1 MRVDRPARGLAGQV
15 RESADASSGA
25 LLAVRFHIVPLRART
40 RRPRLAAPQARPD
53 ATLILFPFLM
63 SNPSATSTRLSAPE
77 LRATVSLAAIFALRM
92 LGLFMIMPVFSVYAK
107 TIPGGDNVLLVGI
120 ALGAYGVTQSM
131 LYIFYGWI
139 SDKLGRKP
147 VIAFGLLVF
156 AVGSFV
162 AAAGHSMTWIIAGRV
177 IQGMGAVSSAVI
189 AFIADLTH
197 EENRT
202 KAMAMV
208 GGSIGVSF
216 AVAIVGAPIVFHWVG
231 MSGLFTVI
239 GVLSILAVGVVFWIV
254 PDPPAHPVHVK
265 APFAEVLR
273 NVELLRLNFGVLVL
287 HATQTAL
294 FLVVPRIL
302 VDGGLPVAS
311 HWKIYLPV
319 MALAFV
325 LMVPAIIAAEK
336 RGKMKSVMLSAIGL
350 ILIGQL
356 LLGAAPHTLWSV
368 AAILFVY
375 FLGFNVLE
383 ASQPSLVSKLAPGT
397 RKGAAAGVYNTT
409 QSIGLALG
417 GVIGGWLL
425 KLDGPSAVFF
435 ACSAL
440 VLAWLLVAAW
450 MKPPPRRTERAA

>member
-1 MRVDRPARGLAGQV
+1 M
-15 RESADASSGA
+15 
-25 LLAVRFHIVPLRART
+25 
-40 RRPRLAAPQARPD
+40 
-53 ATLILFPFLM
+53 
-63 SNPSATSTRLSAPE
+63 SAPE

-92 LGLFMIMPVFSVYAK
+92 LGLFMIMPVFSIYAK

-120 ALGAYGVTQSM
+120 ALGAYGVTQSL
-131 LYIFYGWI
+131 LYIFYGWA

-147 VIAFGLLVF
+147 VIATGLLIF
-156 AVGSFV
+156 ALGSFV
-162 AAAGHSMTWIIAGRV
+162 AAFAHDMTWIIVGRV

-189 AFIADLTH
+189 AFIADLTA
-197 EENRT
+197 EEHRT

-216 AVAIVGAPIVFHWVG
+216 AVAIVGAPIVFQWVG
-231 MSGLFTVI
+231 MSGLFALVGMFSLLAI
-239 GVLSILAVGVVFWIV
+239 GVVLWVV
-254 PDPPAHPVHVK
+254 PNAPKPVHVR
-265 APFAEVLR
+265 APFAEVLH

-302 VDGGLPVAS
+302 EAGGLPVAS
-311 HWKIYLPV
+311 HWKVYLPV
-319 MALAFV
+319 MGLAFV
-325 LMVPAIIAAEK
+325 MMVPAIIVAEK
-336 RGKMKSVMLSAIGL
+336 RGKMKPVLLGAIGL

-356 LLGAAPHTLWSV
+356 LLGAAPHTILTV

-375 FLGFNVLE
+375 FLGFNILE

-417 GVIGGWLL
+417 GVVGGWLL
-425 KLDGPSAVFF
+425 KIDGQSTVFY

-440 VLAWLLVAAW
+440 VLAWLIIAAS
-450 MKPPPRRTERAA
+450 MKQPPRRA

>member
-1 MRVDRPARGLAGQV
+1 
-15 RESADASSGA
+15 
-25 LLAVRFHIVPLRART
+25 
-40 RRPRLAAPQARPD
+40 
-53 ATLILFPFLM
+53 
-63 SNPSATSTRLSAPE
+63 
-77 LRATVSLAAIFALRM
+77 
-92 LGLFMIMPVFSVYAK
+92 
-107 TIPGGDNVLLVGI
+107 
-120 ALGAYGVTQSM
+120 
-131 LYIFYGWI
+131 
-139 SDKLGRKP
+139 
-147 VIAFGLLVF
+147 
-156 AVGSFV
+156 
-162 AAAGHSMTWIIAGRV
+162 
-177 IQGMGAVSSAVI
+177 
-189 AFIADLTH
+189 
-197 EENRT
+197 
-202 KAMAMV
+202 
-208 GGSIGVSF
+208 
-216 AVAIVGAPIVFHWVG
+216 

-239 GVLSILAVGVVFWIV
+239 GVLSILAIGVVFWIV

-265 APFAEVLR
+265 APFAEVLH

-302 VDGGLPVAS
+302 EEGGLPVAS

-325 LMVPAIIAAEK
+325 MMVPAIIAAEK
-336 RGKMKSVMLSAIGL
+336 RGRMKSVMLGAIGL

-435 ACSAL
+435 ACSGL
-440 VLAWLLVAAW
+440 VLAWLVVAAW
-450 MKPPPRRTERAA
+450 MKPPPRRAERVA

>member
-1 MRVDRPARGLAGQV
+1 M
-15 RESADASSGA
+15 
-25 LLAVRFHIVPLRART
+25 
-40 RRPRLAAPQARPD
+40 
-53 ATLILFPFLM
+53 
-63 SNPSATSTRLSAPE
+63 SAPE
-77 LRATVSLAAIFALRM
+77 LRATVSLAGIFALRM

-131 LYIFYGWI
+131 LYIFYGWA

-147 VIAFGLLVF
+147 VIAAGLLIF
-156 AVGSFV
+156 AIGSFV
-162 AAAGHSMTWIIAGRV
+162 AAIGHSMAWIIAGRV

-189 AFIADLTH
+189 AFIADLTA
-197 EENRT
+197 EEHRT

-231 MSGLFTVI
+231 MNGLFALV
-239 GVLSILAVGVVFWIV
+239 GVLSVLAVGVVLWIV
-254 PDPPAHPVHVK
+254 PDAPKPVHVR
-265 APFAEVLR
+265 APFAEVLH

-302 VDGGLPVAS
+302 EAGGLPVAS
-311 HWKIYLPV
+311 HWKVYLPV
-319 MALAFV
+319 MGLSFV
-325 LMVPAIIAAEK
+325 MMVPAIIAAEK
-336 RGKMKSVMLSAIGL
+336 RGKMKPVLVGAIGL
-350 ILIGQL
+350 ILFGQL
-356 LLGAAPHTLWSV
+356 LLGTAPHTILTV

-375 FLGFNVLE
+375 FLGFNILE

-417 GVIGGWLL
+417 GVVGGWLM
-425 KLDGPSAVFF
+425 KSAGPNAVFL
-435 ACSAL
+435 ACSGL
-440 VLAWLLVAAW
+440 VLGWLIIAAN
-450 MKPPPRRTERAA
+450 MKTPPRKVQAAGRGEA

>member
-1 MRVDRPARGLAGQV
+1 
-15 RESADASSGA
+15 
-25 LLAVRFHIVPLRART
+25 
-40 RRPRLAAPQARPD
+40 
-53 ATLILFPFLM
+53 M
-63 SNPSATSTRLSAPE
+63 SNPSVTSSRMSAPE
-77 LRATVSLAAIFALRM
+77 LRATVSLAGIFALRM

-131 LYIFYGWI
+131 LYIFYGWA
-139 SDKLGRKP
+139 SDKIGRKP
-147 VIAFGLLVF
+147 IIVTGLLIF
-156 AVGSFV
+156 ALGSFV
-162 AAAGHSMTWIIAGRV
+162 AALAHDMTWIIVGRV

-189 AFIADLTH
+189 AFIADLTAEAH
-197 EENRT
+197 RT

-208 GGSIGVSF
+208 GGSIGISF
-216 AVAIVGAPIVFHWVG
+216 AVAIVGAPIVYQWVG
-231 MSGLFTVI
+231 MNGLFALV
-239 GVLSILAVGVVFWIV
+239 GVLSLVAVGVVLLVV
-254 PDPPAHPVHVK
+254 PDAPKPVHVR

-311 HWKIYLPV
+311 HWEVYLPV
-319 MALAFV
+319 MGLSFV
-325 LMVPAIIAAEK
+325 MMVPAIIAAEK
-336 RGKMKSVMLSAIGL
+336 RGKMKPVLCGAIAL

-356 LLGAAPHTLWSV
+356 LLGTAPHTILSV

-375 FLGFNVLE
+375 FLGFNILE

-417 GVIGGWLL
+417 GVVGGWLM
-425 KLDGPSAVFF
+425 KSVGQDAVFF
-435 ACSAL
+435 TCSGL
-440 VLAWLLVAAW
+440 VLAWLIIAAN
-450 MKPPPRRTERAA
+450 MKPLRKA

>member
-1 MRVDRPARGLAGQV
+1 M
-15 RESADASSGA
+15 
-25 LLAVRFHIVPLRART
+25 
-40 RRPRLAAPQARPD
+40 
-53 ATLILFPFLM
+53 
-63 SNPSATSTRLSAPE
+63 SAPE
-77 LRATVSLAAIFALRM
+77 LRATVSLAGIFALRM
-92 LGLFMIMPVFSVYAK
+92 RGLFMIMPVFSVYAK

-131 LYIFYGWI
+131 LYIFYGWA

-147 VIAFGLLVF
+147 VIAAGLLIF
-156 AVGSFV
+156 AIGSFV
-162 AAAGHSMTWIIAGRV
+162 AAIGHSMAWIIAGRV

-189 AFIADLTH
+189 AFIADLTA
-197 EENRT
+197 EEHRT

-231 MSGLFTVI
+231 MNGLFALV
-239 GVLSILAVGVVFWIV
+239 GVLSVLAVGVVLWIV
-254 PDPPAHPVHVK
+254 PDAPKPVHVR
-265 APFAEVLR
+265 APFAEVLH

-302 VDGGLPVAS
+302 EAGGLPVAS
-311 HWKIYLPV
+311 HWKVYLPV
-319 MALAFV
+319 MGLSFV
-325 LMVPAIIAAEK
+325 MMVPAIIAAEK
-336 RGKMKSVMLSAIGL
+336 RGKMKPVLVGAIGL
-350 ILIGQL
+350 ILFGQL
-356 LLGAAPHTLWSV
+356 LLGTAPHTILTV

-375 FLGFNVLE
+375 FLGFNILE

-417 GVIGGWLL
+417 GVVGGWLM
-425 KLDGPSAVFF
+425 KSAGPNAVFL
-435 ACSAL
+435 ACSGL
-440 VLAWLLVAAW
+440 VLGWLIIAAN
-450 MKPPPRRTERAA
+450 MKTPPRKVQAAGRGEA

>member
-1 MRVDRPARGLAGQV
+1 M
-15 RESADASSGA
+15 
-25 LLAVRFHIVPLRART
+25 
-40 RRPRLAAPQARPD
+40 
-53 ATLILFPFLM
+53 
-63 SNPSATSTRLSAPE
+63 
-77 LRATVSLAAIFALRM
+77 RATVSLAGIFALRM

-131 LYIFYGWI
+131 LYIFYGWA

-147 VIAFGLLVF
+147 VIAAGLLIF
-156 AVGSFV
+156 AIGSFV
-162 AAAGHSMTWIIAGRV
+162 AAIGHSMAWIIAGRV

-189 AFIADLTH
+189 AFIADLTA
-197 EENRT
+197 EEHRT

-231 MSGLFTVI
+231 MNGLFALV
-239 GVLSILAVGVVFWIV
+239 GVLSVLAVGVVLWIV
-254 PDPPAHPVHVK
+254 PDAPKPVHVR
-265 APFAEVLR
+265 APFAEVLH

-302 VDGGLPVAS
+302 EAGGLPVAS
-311 HWKIYLPV
+311 HWKVYLPV
-319 MALAFV
+319 MGLSFV
-325 LMVPAIIAAEK
+325 MMVPAIIAAEK
-336 RGKMKSVMLSAIGL
+336 RGKMKPVLVGAIGL
-350 ILIGQL
+350 ILFGQL
-356 LLGAAPHTLWSV
+356 LLGTAPHTILTV

-375 FLGFNVLE
+375 FLGFNILE

-417 GVIGGWLL
+417 GVVGGWLM
-425 KLDGPSAVFF
+425 KSAGPNAVFL
-435 ACSAL
+435 ACSGL
-440 VLAWLLVAAW
+440 VLGWLIIAAN
-450 MKPPPRRTERAA
+450 MKTPPRKVQAAGRGEA

>member
-1 MRVDRPARGLAGQV
+1 
-15 RESADASSGA
+15 
-25 LLAVRFHIVPLRART
+25 
-40 RRPRLAAPQARPD
+40 
-53 ATLILFPFLM
+53 M
-63 SNPSATSTRLSAPE
+63 SNPSVTSSRMSAPE
-77 LRATVSLAAIFALRM
+77 MRATVSLASIFALRM

-131 LYIFYGWI
+131 LYIFYGWA

-147 VIAFGLLVF
+147 VIATGLAIF
-156 AVGSFV
+156 ALGSFV

-189 AFIADLTH
+189 AFIADLTTDEH
-197 EENRT
+197 RT

-231 MSGLFTVI
+231 MNGLFALV
-239 GVLSILAVGVVFWIV
+239 GALSIAAIGIVLWVV
-254 PDPPAHPVHVK
+254 PDAPKPVHVR
-265 APFAEVLR
+265 APFAEVLH

-302 VDGGLPVAS
+302 EAAGLPVAS
-311 HWKIYLPV
+311 HWKVYLPV
-319 MALAFV
+319 MGLSFV
-325 LMVPAIIAAEK
+325 MMVPAIIAAEK
-336 RGKMKSVMLSAIGL
+336 RGKMKPVLLGAIAA

-356 LLGAAPHTLWSV
+356 LLGAAPHTILTV

-375 FLGFNVLE
+375 FLGFNILE

-417 GVIGGWLL
+417 GVAGGWLV
-425 KLDGPSAVFF
+425 KLAGQNAVFF
-435 ACSAL
+435 ACSGL
-440 VLAWLLVAAW
+440 VLAWLIIAAN
-450 MKPPPRRTERAA
+450 MKPPRKA